1 MTATSEPT
9 KRVAIIG
16 SGYFS
21 QFHIAAWQR
30 LPVTIAGMLTLDEA
44 TGDALCE
51 RFDIQQRYTS
61 IDELLDDQVDLV
73 DIIVPPEA
81 QLGLIKP
88 IAERRT
94 PMICQKP
101 FCRDLEQAREATAFC
116 ASHNTALVVH
126 ENFRHQPWYRAIHKE
141 LSAGRLGK
149 VYQATFRLR
158 PGDGQGA
165 DAYLARQPYFRD
177 QPEFLVRETAVH
189 LIDVFRYLFGEV
201 DEVFAS
207 LQRLNP
213 VIKGEDAGLMMM
225 RFASGIRTVIDAN
238 RLADHAADNTRLT
251 MGELRIEGEKGELTL
266 DGFARIF
273 FRAHGS
279 TDYQAISYDWQDV
292 DFGGDCVYLTQKHI
306 LSSVFDYQRS
316 LDAALHNTSDAQA
329 ANGNSD
335 KSEIENGIESGLE
348 NGLENKAGDYLINR
362 RLERLMYESAETKS
376 WLRT

>member
-1 MTATSEPT
+1 MTGTTKPT
-9 KRVAIIG
+9 KRIAIIG

-30 LPVTIAGMLTLDEA
+30 LQVSVCGLLTLDHE

-51 RFDIQQRYTS
+51 RFDINKRYTTV
-61 IDELLDDQVDLV
+61 DELLDDQPDLV
-73 DIIVPPEA
+73 DIIVPPDA

-88 IAERRT
+88 IAEHRI

-101 FCRDLEQAREATAFC
+101 FCDNLEQACEAISICDAY
-116 ASHNTALVVH
+116 NTALVVH
-126 ENFRHQPWYRAIHKE
+126 ENFRHQSWYRAIRKE
-141 LSAGRLGK
+141 LDAGRLGQ

-165 DAYLARQPYFRD
+165 DAYLARQPYFRE

-207 LQRLNP
+207 LERLNP

-238 RLADHAADNTRLT
+238 RLTDHAADNSRLT
-251 MGELRIEGEKGELTL
+251 MGELRIEGERGELML

-273 FRAHGS
+273 FRAHGA
-279 TDYQAISYDWQDV
+279 TDLQAVDYDWQDV
-292 DFGGDCVYLTQKHI
+292 DFGGDCVYLTQQHI
-306 LSSVFDYQRS
+306 LSSVFKYQS
-316 LDAALHNTSDAQA
+316 ILDTALQKPASTSKAKKCCE
-329 ANGNSD
+329 N
-335 KSEIENGIESGLE
+335 KLIENIAS
-348 NGLENKAGDYLINR
+348 DYLINR
-362 RLERLMYESAETKS
+362 RLERAMYESAKT
-376 WLRT
+376 RTWVRTE